1 MDSEGYGCGGRRNRV
16 HDTRSW
22 TTCDSGRGKT
32 GCASSRVRMSDGLG
46 LLVQDQSGLEL
57 THLCPLP
64 WPLRPPFQRS
74 RCAAS
79 NGGLARDGAISDMH
93 RMLGHH
99 RGVPGNHR
107 RERVGDRSHSNV
119 LTPSRYACWAALFWL
134 APLLAPSG
142 SHTNP
147 ACKLAHGSLSRYWT
161 VGFAMSYRNTI
172 RSWLYVGPH
181 RCHFVSVC
189 H

>member
-32 GCASSRVRMSDGLG
+32 GCASSR
-46 LLVQDQSGLEL
+46 DQSGLEL

-79 NGGLARDGAISDMH
+79 NGG
-93 RMLGHH
+93 
-99 RGVPGNHR
+99 GVPGDHR
-107 RERVGDRSHSNV
+107 RERVGD
-119 LTPSRYACWAALFWL
+119 RYACWAALFWL

-147 ACKLAHGSLSRYWT
+147 ARKLAHGSLSRYWT